1 MFMANGVRKRIISCV
16 LGLLLLTG
24 VSACGRNRQE
34 SGDSYNIYYVNKE
47 GTRVVS
53 VEYVT
58 DTEAGD
64 REALLQE
71 FLVQLQDT
79 AEKPEYISPLSES
92 FQGYMLNEGQMNL
105 DFNETYVNQEPIL
118 EVLCRAAV
126 VRTLTQI
133 EGIDTITFSV
143 GNEALTDAVGVPVG
157 AMTADSFIDNA
168 GTEINAYVDA
178 EFKLYFANEAGDR
191 LVEVTRNVVY
201 NSNISME
208 RQVVE
213 ELIKGP
219 KKDSSVGGEAGY
231 PTINPAVT
239 ILSVTAKDRVCYV
252 DLSEEFLT
260 PVDHVASETVLYS
273 IVNSLVELPGIN
285 RVQISINGD
294 TDVTYRD
301 NVSLTTVFE
310 RNLDMV
316 ETQQ

>member
-1 MFMANGVRKRIISCV
+1 MVTGVKKTVSCV
-16 LGLLLLTG
+16 LGVLFLIG
-24 VSACGRNRQE
+24 MSACGRDRQE
-34 SGDSYNIYYVNKE
+34 NGDSYNIYYVNKE

-53 VEYVT
+53 AEYVT
-58 DTEAGD
+58 DTEAED

-71 FLVQLQDT
+71 FLGQLQDT
-79 AEKPEYISPLSES
+79 AEKPEYLSPLSES
-92 FQGYMLNEGQMNL
+92 FQGYILNEGQMNL
-105 DFNETYVNQEPIL
+105 DFNETYMNQEPIL

-133 EGIDTITFSV
+133 DGIDTITFSV
-143 GNEALTDAVGVPVG
+143 GNEALTDAVGIPVG

-178 EFKLYFANEAGDR
+178 EFTLYFANETGDG
-191 LVEVTRNVVY
+191 LVEVNRDVVY

-219 KKDSSVGGEAGY
+219 GKDGPTGSEAGY
-231 PTINPAVT
+231 PTVNPSVK

-260 PVDHVASETVLYS
+260 PVDNVTSQTTLYS

-285 RVQISINGD
+285 KVQISINGD

-301 NVSLTTVFE
+301 SVSLTTVFE
-310 RNLDMV
+310 RDLDIV
-316 ETQQ
+316 ETD